1 MPNEIDPGNPVIIDP
16 RDRNSEGFVVLD
28 RNDSTLSIALG
39 SSVTRIRYTELESL
53 PLADYAQELS
63 KRGSDSVIY
72 GFRRYPLLG
81 LSRGGGYQN
90 VCVVVQPQKFEMR
103 IDPAFSI
110 SQEFSH
116 AVIWHPKLILGLKM
130 TSNYRVLKARLAC
143 LIDEGADWKED
154 TVCKWP
160 LSNVYS
166 GGQLCLGS
174 TESDTYSGYAPKSI
188 EDAIVRFLDV
198 LYGSMWNM
206 DLFRAKSEAFI
217 RRMNSLIKT
226 YDNPTARQIVAAL
239 GDSADSVEST
249 SSSFHTMWKILAVLS
264 EPDGWRKL
272 EYDMFSCDLGS
283 FVKETLEC
291 KGDVT
296 EWLYT

>member
-1 MPNEIDPGNPVIIDP
+1 MPNEIDPDNPVIVDP
-16 RDRNSEGFVVLD
+16 RERNSEGFVVLD

-53 PLADYAQELS
+53 PLSDYAKELGT
-63 KRGSDSVIY
+63 RGSDSVIY

-81 LSRGGGYQN
+81 ISRNCGYQS
-90 VCVVVQPQKFEMR
+90 VCVVVQPQKFELR
-103 IDPAFSI
+103 VDPTFSI
-110 SQEFSH
+110 SSEFSS
-116 AVIWHPKLILGLKM
+116 AVIWHPKLVLGLKM
-130 TSNYRVLKARLAC
+130 TSNYKVLKARLAC

-160 LSNVYS
+160 LSNVYA

-174 TESDTYSGYAPKSI
+174 TESDTYSGYEPKSI

-206 DLFRAKSEAFI
+206 DLFRVKSEAFVQ
-217 RRMNSLIKT
+217 RMNRMIKT

-239 GDSADSVEST
+239 GDSVDRVNCT
-249 SSSFHTMWKILAVLS
+249 GFHTMWKILAVLS

-272 EYDMFSCDLGS
+272 EYDMFSCNLGD
-283 FVKETLEC
+283 FVKETLEF
-291 KGDVT
+291 KGGEDG
-296 EWLYT
+296 WIYT